1 MLTEEDKFLMQLTKV
16 ERLATKLS
24 IMNYM
29 GNFMDNLHL
38 ITPVSLFKTMS
49 LYAYEN
55 KLTLIVYIVASAS
68 NHISFKFGKEFQE
81 ITPVVRSHFSIWQLY
96 EQC

>member
-24 IMNYM
+24 IMSYM

-38 ITPVSLFKTMS
+38 ISPVSF
-49 LYAYEN
+49 EN
-55 KLTLIVYIVASAS
+55 YIV
-68 NHISFKFGKEFQE
+68 
-81 ITPVVRSHFSIWQLY
+81 
-96 EQC
+96 

>member
-24 IMNYM
+24 IMSYM

-38 ITPVSLFKTMS
+38 ISPVSLPITSDFS
-49 LYAYEN
+49 N
-55 KLTLIVYIVASAS
+55 LIHIVLILASAC
-68 NHISFKFGKEFQE
+68 HYISFEFCKKFQE
-81 ITPVVRSHFSIWQLY
+81 TTTIA
-96 EQC
+96 

>member
-24 IMNYM
+24 IMSYM

-38 ITPVSLFKTMS
+38 ISPVSLLMIS
-49 LYAYEN
+49 VVS
-55 KLTLIVYIVASAS
+55 KLIYIVSILASS
-68 NHISFKFGKEFQE
+68 CDYISFKFRKEFQE
-81 ITPVVRSHFSIWQLY
+81 TASIA
-96 EQC
+96 

>member
-24 IMNYM
+24 IMSYM

-38 ITPVSLFKTMS
+38 ISPVSLPMTPDLS
-49 LYAYEN
+49 R
-55 KLTLIVYIVASAS
+55 LIYIVSILASAR
-68 NHISFKFGKEFQE
+68 HYIGFEFRKEFQE
-81 ITPVVRSHFSIWQLY
+81 TTSIA
-96 EQC
+96 

>member
-24 IMNYM
+24 IMSYM

-38 ITPVSLFKTMS
+38 ISPVSLLMTS
-49 LYAYEN
+49 NES
-55 KLTLIVYIVASAS
+55 KLIYIVSILASS
-68 NHISFKFGKEFQE
+68 CYYISFKFCKEFQE
-81 ITPVVRSHFSIWQLY
+81 ITSITRDNISIW
-96 EQC
+96 

>member
-24 IMNYM
+24 IMSYM

-38 ITPVSLFKTMS
+38 ISPVSLPMTS
-49 LYAYEN
+49 DVS
-55 KLTLIVYIVASAS
+55 KLIYIVSILASAR
-68 NHISFKFGKEFQE
+68 HYISFEFRKEFQE
-81 ITPVVRSHFSIWQLY
+81 TTSIARDNISIW
-96 EQC
+96 

>member
-24 IMNYM
+24 IMSYM

-38 ITPVSLFKTMS
+38 ISPVSVPMTSDVFK
-49 LYAYEN
+49 
-55 KLTLIVYIVASAS
+55 LINIVSILASAR
-68 NHISFKFGKEFQE
+68 HYISFKFRKKFQE
-81 ITPVVRSHFSIWQLY
+81 ITSIA
-96 EQC
+96 